1 MIKNTYIR
9 HWAKLFDLK
18 KTEVSQGELKTL
30 GELLWKE
37 KAHILRN
44 QEEEKRGLTMLVIY
58 KRDWNI
64 RKFFQSYEK
73 GFIITKQ

>member
-9 HWAKLFDLK
+9 HWAKWFDLK

-30 GELLWKE
+30 DELLWKE

-44 QEEEKRGLTMLVIY
+44 QEGGKERI
-58 KRDWNI
+58 DDACDI
-64 RKFFQSYEK
+64 
-73 GFIITKQ
+73 

>member
-30 GELLWKE
+30 DELLWKE

-44 QEEEKRGLTMLVIY
+44 QEGGKERIDDACDV
-58 KRDWNI
+58 
-64 RKFFQSYEK
+64 
-73 GFIITKQ
+73 